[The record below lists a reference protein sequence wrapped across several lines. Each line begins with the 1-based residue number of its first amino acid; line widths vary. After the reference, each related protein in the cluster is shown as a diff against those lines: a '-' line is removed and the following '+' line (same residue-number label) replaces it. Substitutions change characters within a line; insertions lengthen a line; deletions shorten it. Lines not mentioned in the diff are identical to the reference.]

1 LLKAVTIV
9 QMKRLFVVV
18 LVVFTTTGC
27 VHKPFAAPAAVV
39 ATNDCNGCSPTFLND
54 IQPILK
60 GSCAKAGCHDGAAM
74 PQDFSVY
81 ADIQHYLE
89 DSAVYYSVIIN
100 RNMPEDGPLDSS
112 QFKMMRCWLKSG
124 YPNN

>member
-1 LLKAVTIV
+1 MVL
-9 QMKRLFVVV
+9 MKRLYVVV
-18 LVVFTTTGC
+18 IVVFSTASC
-27 VHKPFAAPAAVV
+27 VHKPFAAPALSV
-39 ATNDCNGCSPTFLND
+39 TNNDCIGGSPAFQND

-60 GSCAKAGCHDGAAM
+60 GSCAKSGCHDGDAI

-112 QFKMMRCWLKSG
+112 QFKMIRCWLKSG

>member
-1 LLKAVTIV
+1 
-9 QMKRLFVVV
+9 
-18 LVVFTTTGC
+18 
-27 VHKPFAAPAAVV
+27 
-39 ATNDCNGCSPTFLND
+39 
-54 IQPILK
+54 
-60 GSCAKAGCHDGAAM
+60 M